1 MSRSWAITTDWEY
14 LSAGTP
20 EERACFA
27 ALGVY
32 AHGQSLTEGRDALA
46 NRLRNAPY
54 LSAYPLAEWFAWNWW
69 RLRWEPRGCGP
80 QWAFAHRLASI
91 GGGYIWPDITFYSD
105 GERAALAAKGTPER
119 AETPFRYIGNVTA
132 VMPAA
137 DLEAGIEEFIWQVLE
152 RLDSEKVPDTNLA
165 RIWRDVQRECS
176 EPSLAMR
183 RKFEAMLGLDPDE
196 ADTAMLDQLL
206 ADTCLIGAGAAQEL
220 AASAGYISGYS
231 GKPAQPPSAAALNDM
246 AKSFGFD
253 SLPGDV
259 VRLGKLTTQ
268 SSRAQVSAWQL
279 GADAAHALRVQETL
293 GFGPITDSVLAA
305 MAGTSADAL
314 KPCQDHTL
322 DFAFAL
328 KNQPHASRMVLRS
341 RWRTGR
347 RFEMARILGDK
358 LLADADN
365 CLFPATVA
373 YTYQQKLQ
381 RAFAA
386 ELLSPYLPVLAML
399 DGDFSEENLQD
410 VADHFQVSELTIR
423 TQLVNHGVFER
434 NELDSEQIALAA

>member
-14 LSAGTP
+14 LSAGAP

-27 ALGVY
+27 ALGMV

-69 RLRWEPRGCGP
+69 RLRWEPRGCGQ

-119 AETPFRYIGNVTA
+119 AETPFRYIGNVSA

-165 RIWRDVQRECS
+165 HIWHDVQRERS
-176 EPSLAMR
+176 EPALAMR

-196 ADTAMLDQLL
+196 ADTAMLDQML
-206 ADTCLIGAGAAQEL
+206 ADARLIGAGAEQEL
-220 AASAGYISGYS
+220 AAGAGYGS
-231 GKPAQPPSAAALNDM
+231 KPAQPPSAAALHDM

-253 SLPGDV
+253 GLPCDV
-259 VRLGKLTTQ
+259 VRLDKPTVQ
-268 SSRAQVSAWQL
+268 SSRAQTSAWQL
-279 GADAAHALRVQETL
+279 GADVAHALRVQEAL
-293 GFGPITDSVLAA
+293 GFAPITDAVLAV
-305 MAGTSADAL
+305 MAGTSANAL
-314 KPCQDHTL
+314 KPSQTHKL

-341 RWRTGR
+341 HWRTGR
-347 RFEMARILGDK
+347 RFEMARILGDM
-358 LLADADN
+358 LLADAGN
-365 CLFPATVA
+365 SLRWPIPINRSCNG
-373 YTYQQKLQ
+373 
-381 RAFAA
+381 
-386 ELLSPYLPVLAML
+386 LLRPSC
-399 DGDFSEENLQD
+399 
-410 VADHFQVSELTIR
+410 
-423 TQLVNHGVFER
+423 
-434 NELDSEQIALAA
+434 